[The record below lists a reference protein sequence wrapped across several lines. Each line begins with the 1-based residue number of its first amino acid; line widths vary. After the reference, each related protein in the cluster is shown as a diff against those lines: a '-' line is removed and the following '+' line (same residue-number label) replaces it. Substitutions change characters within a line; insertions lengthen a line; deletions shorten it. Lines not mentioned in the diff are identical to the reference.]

1 MKIARWTIGLAL
13 VATLGAACGGGGE
26 TGGETGEETEGGGAP
41 GEVNMVDNAFQP
53 STITAEAGSSLTVM
67 NTGQAPH
74 TFTVEGGEIDE
85 EVEPGAETQVT
96 IDLEAGEYPVVCEF
110 HPEMTGTLTVQ

>member
-1 MKIARWTIGLAL
+1 MKTARWTIVLAL
-13 VATLGAACGGGGE
+13 VAVLGAACGGGD
-26 TGGETGEETEGGGAP
+26 TGGDTDGGAT
-41 GEVNMVDNAFQP
+41 GDVTMVDNAFQP
-53 STITAEAGSSLTVM
+53 AEVTAAAGDSLTIV

-85 EVEPGAETQVT
+85 ELEPGAETEVT
-96 IDLEAGEYPVVCEF
+96 IDLEAGSYPVVCEF

>member
-1 MKIARWTIGLAL
+1 MKIARWTIGMAL

-26 TGGETGEETEGGGAP
+26 TGGETEGGGAP
-41 GEVNMVDNAFQP
+41 GEVSMVDNAFQP
-53 STITAEAGSSLTVM
+53 AEITAAAGDSLTVA
-67 NTGQAPH
+67 NTGQALH

-85 EVEPGAETQVT
+85 EVAPGAETEVT
-96 IDLEAGEYPVVCEF
+96 IDLEAGEYPVVCKF

>member
-1 MKIARWTIGLAL
+1 MKIARLTIGLAL

-26 TGGETGEETEGGGAP
+26 TGGETEGGAAAP
-41 GEVNMVDNAFQP
+41 GEVFMVDNAFEP
-53 STITAEAGSSLTVM
+53 AEITAAAGDSLTVE

-74 TFTVEGGEIDE
+74 TFTVEGEEIDE
-85 EVEPGAETQVT
+85 EVEPGAETEVT
-96 IDLEAGEYPVVCEF
+96 IDLEAGEYPVVCKF